1 MQVLNFPT
9 VSETVMAKQI
19 ALFNHKGGVSKTTT
33 AFNLGYMLA
42 SKGMKILLV
51 DCDPQC
57 NLTGMFLG
65 FTGAAELDQLYKG
78 GGIKNIRDGLAPAF
92 ESKPIPL
99 SSVECQ
105 IMPGQPNLF
114 LLPGH
119 IGLAEYETTLGIAQ
133 ELSGSLPT
141 LQNLPGAMA
150 HLFQITAQSV
160 QADLIIIDMSP
171 SLGPVNQNLLTTS
184 HYFIVPMAPDYFS
197 VMAIDSLASV
207 LPKWREW
214 LTKALSVRTL
224 KDATYPLPDAQPK
237 FLGTV
242 IQKYRLRSGDTASTA
257 FQKWID
263 EIKVKVEEVL
273 VPELSKNGMLLDAEK
288 YKSAGLTPGE
298 PLLQMSDFNGLIA
311 QSQKHSAPVFALTDE
326 QLEQSGVVL
335 ERTKRSMQRFEQL
348 FSEAAD
354 KIIKLIS

>member
-1 MQVLNFPT
+1 
-9 VSETVMAKQI
+9 MAKQI

-42 SKGMKILLV
+42 DKGKKVLLV

-65 FTGAAELDQLYKG
+65 FTGADELEKLYKG
-78 GGIKNIRDGLAPAF
+78 AGIKNIRDGLAPAF

-99 SSVECQ
+99 APVECQ
-105 IMPGQPNLF
+105 NLPSQPNLF

-141 LQNLPGAMA
+141 LQNLPGAMP
-150 HLFQITAQSV
+150 HLFQITADSV
-160 QADLIIIDMSP
+160 GADIIIVDMSP

-184 HYFIVPMAPDYFS
+184 HFFLVPMAPDYFS
-197 VMAIDSLASV
+197 VMAIDSLANV

-214 LTKALSVRTL
+214 LTRALTINTL
-224 KDATYPLPDAQPK
+224 REATYPLPDVAPK
-237 FLGTV
+237 FLGTI
-242 IQKYRLRSGDTASTA
+242 IQKYRLRSGSTASTA

-263 EIKVKVEEVL
+263 EIVEKTDAILTPALEK
-273 VPELSKNGMLLDAEK
+273 SGMLLDKERYAEAGI
-288 YKSAGLTPGE
+288 SAGSPI
-298 PLLQMSDFNGLIA
+298 LQMSDFNGLIA

-326 QLEQSGVVL
+326 QLGSGLIEFHSQNMTVAARATA
-335 ERTKRSMQRFEQL
+335 ERKTFGHLS
-348 FSEAAD
+348 
-354 KIIKLIS
+354 

>member
-1 MQVLNFPT
+1 MV
-9 VSETVMAKQI
+9 VQI

-42 SKGMKILLV
+42 NKGLKVLLV

-65 FTGAAELDQLYKG
+65 FTEANELETVYTKG
-78 GGIKNIRDGLAPAF
+78 GLKNIRDGLAPAF
-92 ESKPIPL
+92 ESKPVPL
-99 SSVECQ
+99 KPVECQ
-105 IMPGQPNLF
+105 TMNGQKNLF

-141 LQNLPGAMA
+141 LQNLPGAMS
-150 HLFQITAQSV
+150 HLFQITAESID
-160 QADLIIIDMSP
+160 ANIIIVDMSP

-184 HYFIVPMAPDYFS
+184 HYFLVPMAPDYFS

-207 LPKWREW
+207 LPKWNEW
-214 LTKALSVRTL
+214 FTRARSLNVI
-224 KDATYPLPDAQPK
+224 KDATYPLPETQPK
-237 FLGTV
+237 FLGTI
-242 IQKYRLRSGDTASTA
+242 IQKYRLRGAGKASQA

-263 EIKVKVEEVL
+263 QIEKKTKDTLIPALQK
-273 VPELSKNGMLLDAEK
+273 SNMLMSNKEYDKISLN
-288 YKSAGLTPGE
+288 AGD

-311 QSQKHSAPVFALTDE
+311 QSQKYSAPVFNLTDT
-326 QLEQSGVVL
+326 QLEQTGIVL
-335 ERTKRSMQRFEQL
+335 ERTKKSMHQFQKL
-348 FSEAAD
+348 FSDAAD
-354 KIIKLIS
+354 KIIRIVGKS

>member
-1 MQVLNFPT
+1 
-9 VSETVMAKQI
+9 MAVQL

-33 AFNLGYMLA
+33 AFNLGYMIA
-42 SKGMKILLV
+42 RKGKKVLLV

-65 FTGAAELDQLYKG
+65 FTGAEELEDLYKG
-78 GGIKNIRDGLAPAF
+78 TGIKNIRDGLAPAF

-99 SSVECQ
+99 GPVLCQ
-105 IMPGQPNLF
+105 SLPEQPNLF

-141 LQNLPGAMA
+141 LQNLPGAMS
-150 HLFQITAQSV
+150 HLFQITAESID
-160 QADLIIIDMSP
+160 ADVIIVDMSP

-184 HYFIVPMAPDYFS
+184 NFFLVPMAPDYFS

-207 LPKWREW
+207 LPKWRQW
-214 LTKALSVRTL
+214 LSKALATSVL
-224 KDATYPLPDAQPK
+224 KEATYPLPDAQPK

-242 IQKYRLRSGDTASTA
+242 IQKYRLRSGSTASTA

-263 EIKVKVEEVL
+263 QIKLKVKDVL
-273 VPELSKNGMLLDAEK
+273 LPALKDSGMLLDDQDYLDVGIE
-288 YKSAGLTPGE
+288 PGD
-298 PLLQMSDFNGLIA
+298 PILQMSDFNGLIA

-335 ERTKRSMQRFEQL
+335 ERTKKSMQQFEEL

-354 KIIKLIS
+354 RIIKLIF

>member
-1 MQVLNFPT
+1 
-9 VSETVMAKQI
+9 
-19 ALFNHKGGVSKTTT
+19 
-33 AFNLGYMLA
+33 MLA
-42 SKGMKILLV
+42 KKGKKVLLV

-65 FTGAAELDQLYKG
+65 FTGANDLENLYKG
-78 GGIKNIRDGLAPAF
+78 DGIKNIRDGLAPAF

-99 SSVECQ
+99 AAVECQ
-105 IMPGQPNLF
+105 NMASQPNLF

-141 LQNLPGAMA
+141 LQNLPGAMP
-150 HLFQITAQSV
+150 HLFRITADSV
-160 QADLIIIDMSP
+160 NAEIIIVDMSP

-184 HYFIVPMAPDYFS
+184 HYFLVPMAPDYFS
-197 VMAIDSLASV
+197 VMAIDSLATV

-214 LTKALSVRTL
+214 LTRALAINILR
-224 KDATYPLPDAQPK
+224 DATYPLPDVSPK
-237 FLGTV
+237 FLGTI
-242 IQKYRLRSGDTASTA
+242 IQKYRLRSGSTASTA

-263 EIKVKVEEVL
+263 QIVEKTNAVL
-273 VPELSKNGMLLDAEK
+273 IPALRKSDMLLDNVRYEDV
-288 YKSAGLTPGE
+288 GLTEGG

-335 ERTKRSMQRFEQL
+335 ERTKRSMRQFEKL
-348 FSEAAD
+348 FSDAAD
-354 KIIKLIS
+354 KIIKLIE

>member
-1 MQVLNFPT
+1 
-9 VSETVMAKQI
+9 MAKQI

-42 SKGMKILLV
+42 DKGKKVLLV

-65 FTGAAELDQLYKG
+65 FTGADELEKLYKG
-78 GGIKNIRDGLAPAF
+78 AGIKNIRDGLAPAF

-99 SSVECQ
+99 APVECQ
-105 IMPGQPNLF
+105 NLPSQPNLF

-141 LQNLPGAMA
+141 LQNLPGAMP
-150 HLFQITAQSV
+150 HLFQITADSV
-160 QADLIIIDMSP
+160 GADIIIVDMSP

-184 HYFIVPMAPDYFS
+184 HFFLVPMAPDYFS
-197 VMAIDSLASV
+197 VMAIDSLANV

-214 LTKALSVRTL
+214 LTRALTINTL
-224 KDATYPLPDAQPK
+224 REATYPLPDVAPK
-237 FLGTV
+237 FLGTI
-242 IQKYRLRSGDTASTA
+242 IQKYRLRSGSTASTA

-263 EIKVKVEEVL
+263 EIVEKTDAILTPALEK
-273 VPELSKNGMLLDAEK
+273 SGMLLDKERYAEAGI
-288 YKSAGLTPGE
+288 SAGSPI
-298 PLLQMSDFNGLIA
+298 LQMSDFNGLIA

-326 QLEQSGVVL
+326 QLEQNGVVL
-335 ERTKRSMQRFEQL
+335 ERTKKSMERFNKL
-348 FSEAAD
+348 FSDAAE
-354 KIIKLIS
+354 KIIKLIE